1 MLLSLHVKDF
11 VIVKECQLDFSRGFT
26 VFSGETGA
34 GKSILI
40 DALALT
46 LGAKAD
52 ASLVREGC
60 NKADIVANFQASA
73 ALLHWLETQEL
84 QGDEDLVILRRVI
97 DAQGK
102 NKAFINGTNVTQAQ
116 LRECGN
122 FLVDI
127 HGQHAHQ
134 QLLKTTAQRDL
145 LDRHA
150 QLQESVQQVRL
161 AYRDWQTARKQRE
174 ALENN
179 ARAIAAERERLEWQV
194 EELGRL
200 APQPGEWEN
209 ISLEHKRLAHAAGLM
224 AGAQTSLETL
234 SESEHAAQS
243 LLSQVISRLRP
254 LSDIDPALANTVVT
268 LEGAEAQISDAVS
281 TLNHYLSRLE
291 LDPERLAQCEARM
304 ETLHQA
310 ARKYRLSKPD
320 QLAQAWQQAQQALQ
334 ALGDSSDLESLRTRE
349 QQGEQH
355 YRALATRLSAEREQA
370 ARQLSVQVTRAMQD
384 LSMSGGQ
391 FQVQLSACEP
401 GSYGLEEVEFMVAAH
416 AGVSLRALHK
426 VASGGELAR
435 ISLALSVMTSSATAT
450 PTLIFDEVDSGIGGA
465 VAEVVGRLLK
475 QLGQSRQVLCVTHLA
490 QVAAKGDQHF
500 YVEKL
505 SQSGQTQSNIRGLN
519 NTQRVAEIARMLGG
533 LEITVNTKKAARE
546 LLL

>member
-1 MLLSLHVKDF
+1 MLLSLHVRDF
-11 VIVKECQLDFSRGFT
+11 VIVDECQLDFSTGFT

-52 ASLVREGC
+52 ASLVREGS
-60 NKADIVANFQASA
+60 NKADIVARFQAPPT
-73 ALLHWLETQEL
+73 LLNWLETQEL
-84 QGDEDLVILRRVI
+84 QGDDELVILRRVI
-97 DAQGK
+97 DTQGK
-102 NKAFINGTNVTQAQ
+102 NKAFINGTSVTQAQ
-116 LRECGN
+116 LRECGD

-134 QLLKTTAQRDL
+134 QLLKPSAQRDL

-161 AYRDWQTARKQRE
+161 AFRDWQTVRKQRE

-179 ARAIAAERERLEWQV
+179 ARAIELERERLQWQV
-194 EELGRL
+194 DELGRL
-200 APQPGEWEN
+200 APQTSEWETL
-209 ISLEHKRLAHAAGLM
+209 SLEHKRLAHAAGLM
-224 AGAQTSLETL
+224 AGAQTSLEAL
-234 SESEHAAQS
+234 SETEPAVQS
-243 LLSQVISRLRP
+243 LLSQVISRLNP
-254 LSDIDPALANTVVT
+254 LSDIDPALANAVAA
-268 LEGAEAQISDAVS
+268 LEGAEAQINDAVS

-304 ETLHQA
+304 EALHQA
-310 ARKYRLSKPD
+310 ARKYRLVSPE
-320 QLAQAWQQAQQALQ
+320 QLPQTWLQAQQALQ
-334 ALGDSSDLESLRTRE
+334 ALGDSSNLESLRVRE
-349 QQGEQH
+349 QQAEQH
-355 YRALATRLSAEREQA
+355 YLSLATQLSTQREKA
-370 ARQLSVQVTRAMQD
+370 ARLLSVEVTRAMQD
-384 LSMSGGQ
+384 LSMSGGR
-391 FQVQLSACEP
+391 FEVQLKACEP
-401 GSYGLEEVEFMVAAH
+401 GSYGLEEVEFQVAAH
-416 AGVSLRALHK
+416 PGVSLRPLHK

-450 PTLIFDEVDSGIGGA
+450 PSLIFDEVDSGIGGA

-505 SQSGQTQSNIRGLN
+505 NQSGQTLSRIRALN
-519 NTQRVAEIARMLGG
+519 SSERVEEIARMLGG

-546 LLL
+546 LL

>member
-1 MLLSLHVKDF
+1 MLLSLHVRDF
-11 VIVKECQLDFSRGFT
+11 VIVDECQLDFSTGFT

-52 ASLVREGC
+52 ASLIREGS
-60 NKADIVANFQASA
+60 NKADIVARFQAPPT
-73 ALLHWLETQEL
+73 LLNWLETQEL
-84 QGDEDLVILRRVI
+84 QGDDELVILRRVI
-97 DAQGK
+97 DTQGK
-102 NKAFINGTNVTQAQ
+102 NKAFINGTSVTQAQ
-116 LRECGN
+116 LRECGD

-134 QLLKTTAQRDL
+134 QLLKPSAQRDL

-161 AYRDWQTARKQRE
+161 AFRDWQTVRKQRE

-179 ARAIAAERERLEWQV
+179 ARAIELERERLQWQV
-194 EELGRL
+194 DDLGRL
-200 APQPGEWEN
+200 APQAGEWES

-224 AGAQTSLETL
+224 AGAQASLEAL
-234 SESEHAAQS
+234 SEAEPAAQS

-254 LSDIDPALANTVVT
+254 LSDIDPALANAAAA
-268 LEGAEAQISDAVS
+268 LEGAEAQVSDAVS
-281 TLNHYLSRLE
+281 SLNHYLSRLE

-304 ETLHQA
+304 EALHQV
-310 ARKYRLSKPD
+310 ARKYRLANPEH
-320 QLAQAWQQAQQALQ
+320 LPQAWQQAQQALQ
-334 ALGDSSDLESLRTRE
+334 ELGDSSDLESLRVRE
-349 QQGEQH
+349 QQAEQH
-355 YRALATRLSAEREQA
+355 YLSLATQLSTQRQKA
-370 ARQLSVQVTRAMQD
+370 ARLLSVEVTRAMQD
-384 LSMSGGQ
+384 LSMSGGR
-391 FQVQLSACEP
+391 FEVQLKACEP
-401 GSYGLEEVEFMVAAH
+401 GSYGLEEVEFQVAAH
-416 AGVSLRALHK
+416 PGVSLRPLHK

-505 SQSGQTQSNIRGLN
+505 QQSGQTLSRIRALN
-519 NTQRVAEIARMLGG
+519 SSERVEEIARMLGG
-533 LEITVNTKKAARE
+533 LEITVNTRKAARE
-546 LLL
+546 LL

>member
-1 MLLSLHVKDF
+1 MLLSLHVRDF
-11 VIVKECQLDFSRGFT
+11 VIVDECQLDFSTGFT

-52 ASLVREGC
+52 ASLIREGS
-60 NKADIVANFQASA
+60 NKADIVARFQAPPT
-73 ALLHWLETQEL
+73 LLNWLETQEL
-84 QGDEDLVILRRVI
+84 QGDDELVILRRVI
-97 DAQGK
+97 DTQGK
-102 NKAFINGTNVTQAQ
+102 NKAFINGTSVTQAQ
-116 LRECGN
+116 LRECGD

-134 QLLKTTAQRDL
+134 QLLKPSAQRDL

-161 AYRDWQTARKQRE
+161 AFRDWQTVRKQRE

-179 ARAIAAERERLEWQV
+179 ARAIELERERLQWQV
-194 EELGRL
+194 DDLGRL
-200 APQPGEWEN
+200 AHQAGEWES

-224 AGAQTSLETL
+224 AGAQASLEAL
-234 SESEHAAQS
+234 SEAEPAAQS

-254 LSDIDPALANTVVT
+254 LSDIDPALANAAAA
-268 LEGAEAQISDAVS
+268 LEGAEAQVSDAVS
-281 TLNHYLSRLE
+281 SLNHYLSRLE

-304 ETLHQA
+304 EALHQV
-310 ARKYRLSKPD
+310 ARKYRLANPEH
-320 QLAQAWQQAQQALQ
+320 LPQAWQQAQQALQ
-334 ALGDSSDLESLRTRE
+334 ELGDSSDLESLRVRE
-349 QQGEQH
+349 QQAEQH
-355 YRALATRLSAEREQA
+355 YLSLATQLSTQRKKA
-370 ARQLSVQVTRAMQD
+370 ARLLSVEVTRAMQD
-384 LSMSGGQ
+384 LSMSGGR
-391 FQVQLSACEP
+391 FEVQLKACEP
-401 GSYGLEEVEFMVAAH
+401 GSYGLEEVEFQVAAH
-416 AGVSLRALHK
+416 PGVSLRPLHK

-505 SQSGQTQSNIRGLN
+505 QQSGQTLSRIRALN
-519 NTQRVAEIARMLGG
+519 SSERVEEIARMLGG
-533 LEITVNTKKAARE
+533 LEITVNTRKAARE
-546 LLL
+546 LL

>member
-1 MLLSLHVKDF
+1 MLLSLHVRDF
-11 VIVKECQLDFSRGFT
+11 VIVDECQLDFSTGFT

-46 LGAKAD
+46 LGEKAD
-52 ASLVREGC
+52 ASLVREGS
-60 NKADIVANFQASA
+60 NKADIVARFQAPPT
-73 ALLHWLETQEL
+73 LLNWLETQEL
-84 QGDEDLVILRRVI
+84 QGDDELVILRRVI
-97 DAQGK
+97 DTQGK
-102 NKAFINGTNVTQAQ
+102 NKAFINGTSVTQAQ
-116 LRECGN
+116 LRECGD

-134 QLLKTTAQRDL
+134 QLLKPSAQRDL

-161 AYRDWQTARKQRE
+161 AFRDWQTVRKQRE

-179 ARAIAAERERLEWQV
+179 ARAIELERERLQWQV
-194 EELGRL
+194 DELGRL
-200 APQPGEWEN
+200 APQTSEWETL
-209 ISLEHKRLAHAAGLM
+209 SLEHKRLAHAAGLM
-224 AGAQTSLETL
+224 AGAQTSLEAL
-234 SESEHAAQS
+234 SETEPAVQS
-243 LLSQVISRLRP
+243 LLSQVISRLNP
-254 LSDIDPALANTVVT
+254 LSDIDPALANAVAA
-268 LEGAEAQISDAVS
+268 LEGAEAQINDAVS

-304 ETLHQA
+304 EALHQA
-310 ARKYRLSKPD
+310 ARKYRLVSPE
-320 QLAQAWQQAQQALQ
+320 QLPQTWLQAQQALQ
-334 ALGDSSDLESLRTRE
+334 ALGDSSNLETLRVRE
-349 QQGEQH
+349 QQAEQH
-355 YRALATRLSAEREQA
+355 YLSLATQLSTQREKA
-370 ARQLSVQVTRAMQD
+370 ARLLSVEVTRAMQD
-384 LSMSGGQ
+384 LSMSGGR
-391 FQVQLSACEP
+391 FEVQLKACEP
-401 GSYGLEEVEFMVAAH
+401 GSYGLEEVEFQVAAH
-416 AGVSLRALHK
+416 PGVSLRPLHK

-450 PTLIFDEVDSGIGGA
+450 PSLIFDEVDSGIGGA

-505 SQSGQTQSNIRGLN
+505 NQSGQTLSRIRALN
-519 NTQRVAEIARMLGG
+519 SSERVEEIARMLGG

-546 LLL
+546 LL

>member
-1 MLLSLHVKDF
+1 MLLSLHVRDF
-11 VIVKECQLDFSRGFT
+11 VIVDECQLDFSTGFT

-46 LGAKAD
+46 LGEKAD
-52 ASLVREGC
+52 ASLVREGS
-60 NKADIVANFQASA
+60 NKADIVARFQAPPT
-73 ALLHWLETQEL
+73 LLNWLETQEL
-84 QGDEDLVILRRVI
+84 QGDDELVILRRVI
-97 DAQGK
+97 DTQGK
-102 NKAFINGTNVTQAQ
+102 NKAFINGTSVTQAQ
-116 LRECGN
+116 LRECGD

-134 QLLKTTAQRDL
+134 QLLKPSAQRDL

-161 AYRDWQTARKQRE
+161 AFRDWQTVRKQRE

-179 ARAIAAERERLEWQV
+179 ARAIELERERLQWQV
-194 EELGRL
+194 DELGRL
-200 APQPGEWEN
+200 APQTGEWETL
-209 ISLEHKRLAHAAGLM
+209 SLEHKRLAHAAGLM
-224 AGAQTSLETL
+224 AGAQTSLEAL
-234 SESEHAAQS
+234 SETEPAVQS
-243 LLSQVISRLRP
+243 LLSQVISRLNP
-254 LSDIDPALANTVVT
+254 LSDIDPALANAVAA
-268 LEGAEAQISDAVS
+268 LEGAEAQINDAVS

-304 ETLHQA
+304 EALHQA
-310 ARKYRLSKPD
+310 ARKYRLVSPE
-320 QLAQAWQQAQQALQ
+320 QLPQTWLQAQQALQ
-334 ALGDSSDLESLRTRE
+334 ALGDSSNLETLRVRE
-349 QQGEQH
+349 QQAEQH
-355 YRALATRLSAEREQA
+355 YLSLATQLSTQREKA
-370 ARQLSVQVTRAMQD
+370 ARLLSVEVTRAMQD
-384 LSMSGGQ
+384 LSMSGGR
-391 FQVQLSACEP
+391 FEVQLKACEP
-401 GSYGLEEVEFMVAAH
+401 GSYGLEEVEFQVAAH
-416 AGVSLRALHK
+416 PGVSLRPLHK

-450 PTLIFDEVDSGIGGA
+450 PSLIFDEVDSGIGGA

-505 SQSGQTQSNIRGLN
+505 NQSGQTLSRIRALN
-519 NTQRVAEIARMLGG
+519 SSERVEEIARMLGG

-546 LLL
+546 LL

>member
-1 MLLSLHVKDF
+1 MLLSLHVRDF
-11 VIVKECQLDFSRGFT
+11 VIVDECQLDFSTGFT

-52 ASLVREGC
+52 ASLIREGS
-60 NKADIVANFQASA
+60 NKADIVARFQAPPT
-73 ALLHWLETQEL
+73 LLNWLETQEL
-84 QGDEDLVILRRVI
+84 QGDDELVILRRVI
-97 DAQGK
+97 DTQGK
-102 NKAFINGTNVTQAQ
+102 NKAFINGTSVTQAQ
-116 LRECGN
+116 LRECGD

-134 QLLKTTAQRDL
+134 QLLKPSAQRDL

-161 AYRDWQTARKQRE
+161 AFRDWQTVRKQRE

-179 ARAIAAERERLEWQV
+179 ARAIELERERLQWQV
-194 EELGRL
+194 DELGRL
-200 APQPGEWEN
+200 APQTSEWETL
-209 ISLEHKRLAHAAGLM
+209 SLEHKRLAHAAGLM
-224 AGAQTSLETL
+224 AGAQTSLEAL
-234 SESEHAAQS
+234 SETEPAVQS
-243 LLSQVISRLRP
+243 LLSQVISRLNP
-254 LSDIDPALANTVVT
+254 LSDIDPALANAVAA
-268 LEGAEAQISDAVS
+268 LEGAEAQINDAVS

-304 ETLHQA
+304 EALHQA
-310 ARKYRLSKPD
+310 ARKYRLVSPE
-320 QLAQAWQQAQQALQ
+320 QLPQTWLQAQQALQ
-334 ALGDSSDLESLRTRE
+334 ALGDSSNLESLRVRE
-349 QQGEQH
+349 QQAEQH
-355 YRALATRLSAEREQA
+355 YLSLATQLSTQREKA
-370 ARQLSVQVTRAMQD
+370 ARLLSVEVTRAMQD
-384 LSMSGGQ
+384 LSMSGGR
-391 FQVQLSACEP
+391 FEVQLKACEP
-401 GSYGLEEVEFMVAAH
+401 GSYGLEEVEFQVAAH
-416 AGVSLRALHK
+416 PGVSLRPLHK

-450 PTLIFDEVDSGIGGA
+450 PSLIFDEVDSGIGGA

-505 SQSGQTQSNIRGLN
+505 NQSGQTLSRIRALN
-519 NTQRVAEIARMLGG
+519 SSERVEEIARMLGG

-546 LLL
+546 LL

>member
-1 MLLSLHVKDF
+1 MLLSLHVRDF
-11 VIVKECQLDFSRGFT
+11 VIVDECQLDFSTGFT

-46 LGAKAD
+46 LGEKAD
-52 ASLVREGC
+52 ASLVREGS
-60 NKADIVANFQASA
+60 NKADIVARFQAPPT
-73 ALLHWLETQEL
+73 LLNWLETQEL
-84 QGDEDLVILRRVI
+84 QGDDELVILRRVI
-97 DAQGK
+97 DTQGK
-102 NKAFINGTNVTQAQ
+102 NKAFINGTSVTQAQ
-116 LRECGN
+116 LRECGD

-134 QLLKTTAQRDL
+134 QLLKPSAQRDL

-161 AYRDWQTARKQRE
+161 AFRDWQTVRKQRE

-179 ARAIAAERERLEWQV
+179 ARAIELERERLQWQV
-194 EELGRL
+194 DELGRL
-200 APQPGEWEN
+200 APQTSEWETL
-209 ISLEHKRLAHAAGLM
+209 SLEHKRLAHAAGLM
-224 AGAQTSLETL
+224 AGAQTSLEAL
-234 SESEHAAQS
+234 SETEPAVQS
-243 LLSQVISRLRP
+243 LLSQVISRLNP
-254 LSDIDPALANTVVT
+254 LSDIDPALANAVAA
-268 LEGAEAQISDAVS
+268 LEGAEAQINDAVS

-304 ETLHQA
+304 EALHQA
-310 ARKYRLSKPD
+310 ARKYRLVSPE
-320 QLAQAWQQAQQALQ
+320 QLPQTWLQAQQALQ
-334 ALGDSSDLESLRTRE
+334 ALGDSSNLESLRVRE
-349 QQGEQH
+349 QQAEQH
-355 YRALATRLSAEREQA
+355 YLSLATQLSTQREKA
-370 ARQLSVQVTRAMQD
+370 ARLLSVEVTRAMQD
-384 LSMSGGQ
+384 LSMSGGR
-391 FQVQLSACEP
+391 FEVQLKACEP
-401 GSYGLEEVEFMVAAH
+401 GSYGLEEVEFQVAAH
-416 AGVSLRALHK
+416 PGVSLRPLHK

-450 PTLIFDEVDSGIGGA
+450 PSLIFDEVDSGIGGA

-505 SQSGQTQSNIRGLN
+505 NQSGQTLSRIRALN
-519 NTQRVAEIARMLGG
+519 SSERVEEIARMLGG

-546 LLL
+546 LL

>member
-1 MLLSLHVKDF
+1 MLLSLHVRDF
-11 VIVKECQLDFSRGFT
+11 VIVDECQLDFSTGFT

-52 ASLVREGC
+52 ASLVREGS
-60 NKADIVANFQASA
+60 NKADIVAHFQAPPT
-73 ALLHWLETQEL
+73 LLHWLETQEL
-84 QGDEDLVILRRVI
+84 QGDDELVILRRVI
-97 DAQGK
+97 DTQGK
-102 NKAFINGTNVTQAQ
+102 NKAFINGTSVTQGE
-116 LRECGN
+116 LRECGD

-134 QLLKTTAQRDL
+134 QLLKPSAQRDL

-150 QLQESVQQVRL
+150 QLQESAQQVRL
-161 AYRDWQTARKQRE
+161 AFRDWQTVHKQRE

-179 ARAIAAERERLEWQV
+179 ARAIELERERLQWQV

-200 APQPGEWEN
+200 APQTGEWES
-209 ISLEHKRLAHAAGLM
+209 ISLEHKRLSHAAGLM
-224 AGAQTSLETL
+224 AGAQASLEAL
-234 SESEHAAQS
+234 SETEPAVQS
-243 LLSQVISRLRP
+243 LLSQVISRLNP
-254 LSDIDPALANTVVT
+254 LSDIDPALANAVAA
-268 LEGAEAQISDAVS
+268 LEGAEAQVSDAVS
-281 TLNHYLSRLE
+281 SLNHYLSRLE

-304 ETLHQA
+304 EALHQVT
-310 ARKYRLSKPD
+310 RKYRLANPEH
-320 QLAQAWQQAQQALQ
+320 LPQAWQQAQQALQ
-334 ALGDSSDLESLRTRE
+334 ELGDSSDLESLRVRE
-349 QQGEQH
+349 QQAEQH
-355 YRALATRLSAEREQA
+355 YLSLATQLSTQRQKA
-370 ARQLSVQVTRAMQD
+370 ARLLSVEVTRAMQD
-384 LSMSGGQ
+384 LSMSGGR
-391 FQVQLSACEP
+391 FEVQLKACEP
-401 GSYGLEEVEFMVAAH
+401 GSYGLEEVEFQVAAH
-416 AGVSLRALHK
+416 PGVSLRPLHK

-505 SQSGQTQSNIRGLN
+505 NQSGQTLSHIRALN
-519 NTQRVAEIARMLGG
+519 SSERVEEIARMLGG
-533 LEITVNTKKAARE
+533 LEITVNTRKAARE
-546 LLL
+546 LL

>member
-1 MLLSLHVKDF
+1 MLLSLHVRDF
-11 VIVKECQLDFSRGFT
+11 VIVDECQLDFSTGFT

-52 ASLVREGC
+52 ASLIREGS
-60 NKADIVANFQASA
+60 NKADIVARFQAPPT
-73 ALLHWLETQEL
+73 LLNWLETQEL
-84 QGDEDLVILRRVI
+84 QGDDELVILRRVI
-97 DAQGK
+97 DTQGK
-102 NKAFINGTNVTQAQ
+102 NKAFINGTSVTQAQ
-116 LRECGN
+116 LRECGD

-134 QLLKTTAQRDL
+134 QLLKPSAQRDL

-161 AYRDWQTARKQRE
+161 AFRDWQTVRKQRE

-179 ARAIAAERERLEWQV
+179 ARAIELERERLQWQV
-194 EELGRL
+194 DELGRL
-200 APQPGEWEN
+200 APQTSEWETL
-209 ISLEHKRLAHAAGLM
+209 SLEHKRLAHAAGLM
-224 AGAQTSLETL
+224 AGAQTSLEAL
-234 SESEHAAQS
+234 SETEPAVQS
-243 LLSQVISRLRP
+243 LLSQVISRLNP
-254 LSDIDPALANTVVT
+254 LSDIDPALANAVAA
-268 LEGAEAQISDAVS
+268 LEGAEAQINDAVS

-304 ETLHQA
+304 EALHQA
-310 ARKYRLSKPD
+310 ARKYRLVSPE
-320 QLAQAWQQAQQALQ
+320 QLPQTWLQAQQALQ
-334 ALGDSSDLESLRTRE
+334 ALGDSSNLETLRVRE
-349 QQGEQH
+349 QQAEQH
-355 YRALATRLSAEREQA
+355 YLSLATQLSTQREKA
-370 ARQLSVQVTRAMQD
+370 ARLLSVEVTRAMQD
-384 LSMSGGQ
+384 LSMSGGR
-391 FQVQLSACEP
+391 FEVQLKACEP
-401 GSYGLEEVEFMVAAH
+401 GSYGLEEVEFQVAAH
-416 AGVSLRALHK
+416 PGVSLRPLHK

-450 PTLIFDEVDSGIGGA
+450 PSLIFDEVDSGIGGA

-505 SQSGQTQSNIRGLN
+505 NQSGQTLSRIRALN
-519 NTQRVAEIARMLGG
+519 SSERVEEIARMLGG

-546 LLL
+546 LL

>member
-1 MLLSLHVKDF
+1 MLLSLHIRDF
-11 VIVKECQLDFSRGFT
+11 VIVDECQLDFSLGFT

-52 ASLVREGC
+52 ASLVREGS
-60 NKADIVANFQASA
+60 NKADVVARFHAAPALIDWLAS
-73 ALLHWLETQEL
+73 HEL
-84 QGDEDLVILRRVI
+84 QGDDEQVILRRVI
-97 DAQGK
+97 DVQGK
-102 NKAFINGTNVTQAQ
+102 SKAFINGTSVTQAQ
-116 LRECGN
+116 LRECGD

-150 QLQESVQQVRL
+150 QLQESVQQVKL
-161 AYRDWQTARKQRE
+161 AFRDWQSSRKQRE

-179 ARAIAAERERLEWQV
+179 ARAIELERDRLQWQV
-194 EELGRL
+194 DELARL
-200 APQPGEWEN
+200 APHAGEWES
-209 ISLEHKRLAHAAGLM
+209 ISLEHKRLSHAAALM
-224 AGAQTSLETL
+224 TGAQASLDAL
-234 SESEHAAQS
+234 SEAEPAVQS

-254 LSDIDPALANTVVT
+254 LSAIDPALANAITA
-268 LEGAEAQISDAVS
+268 LESADAQVSDAIS
-281 TLNHYLSRLE
+281 TLNHYLSRLD

-304 ETLHQA
+304 EDLHQA
-310 ARKYRLSKPD
+310 ARKYRLTNPE
-320 QLAQAWQQAQQALQ
+320 QLPLAWQQAQQALQ
-334 ALGDSSDLESLRTRE
+334 TLSDSSDLESVHVRE
-349 QQGEQH
+349 QQAEQH
-355 YRALATRLSAEREQA
+355 YRSLATQLSTQRLQAAHLLSAA
-370 ARQLSVQVTRAMQD
+370 VTRAMQD
-384 LSMSGGQ
+384 LSMAGGR
-391 FQVQLSACEP
+391 FEVQLSSCEP
-401 GSYGLEEVEFMVAAH
+401 GSHGLEDIEFQVAAH
-416 AGVSLRALHK
+416 PGVSLRPLHK

-490 QVAAKGDQHF
+490 QVAAKGDRHF

-505 SQSGQTQSNIRGLN
+505 SQSGQTLSNIRALN
-519 NTQRVAEIARMLGG
+519 SSQRIEEIARMLGG
-533 LEITVNTKKAARE
+533 LEITINTKNAARE
-546 LLL
+546 LL